1 MVSYFVAPL
10 RRVMRALLACSTP
23 SELAAG
29 FTLGMIIGFMPKGNL
44 MALSLCVLLFSLRVN
59 KGLALAA
66 AVLFSCVTGWVDPL
80 AHKLGLAVLHA
91 ESLQLT
97 YASVYNMPF
106 GPWLSFNNTV
116 ATGSLLLGL
125 YIAYPVFW
133 LSRAAI
139 TRFQAGATT

>member
-1 MVSYFVAPL
+1 L
-10 RRVMRALLACSTP
+10 RRVTQLLLACNTP

-29 FTLGMIIGFMPKGNL
+29 FTLGMIIGFVPKGNL

-66 AVLFSCVTGWVDPL
+66 AVLFSCITGWIDPL
-80 AHKLGLAVLHA
+80 AHKLGLAVLHID
-91 ESLQLT
+91 SLQAS
-97 YASVYNMPF
+97 YASLYNMPF

-125 YIAYPVFW
+125 YLAYPVFW
-133 LSRAAI
+133 ASRAVISRLLPRI
-139 TRFQAGATT
+139 TAEVAS